1 MRTVS
6 NSQTL
11 VLHFLEEAEKMIHL
25 PSVSSPEY
33 TNTHTP
39 LTSALSTTF
48 HQWEGSAQ
56 QDRGE
61 IFWASHAQCMW
72 TCNTSMTTHKHAHIQ
87 TCLVWLS
94 CSKLFLQSTRHFV
107 IPLFS
112 FQRQH
117 HGSMGGPQ
125 KIDQ

>member
-1 MRTVS
+1 
-6 NSQTL
+6 
-11 VLHFLEEAEKMIHL
+11 MIHL

-61 IFWASHAQCMW
+61 IMWASHAHCMQQ
-72 TCNTSMTTHKHAHIQ
+72 KHDYTQACAHSDM
-87 TCLVWLS
+87 LS
-94 CSKLFLQSTRHFV
+94 LAQLFPQSTRHFS
-107 IPLFS
+107 S
-112 FQRQH
+112 FH
-117 HGSMGGPQ
+117 F
-125 KIDQ
+125 

>member
-11 VLHFLEEAEKMIHL
+11 VLRFLEEAEKMIHL

-61 IFWASHAQCMW
+61 IIWASHAQCMW

-94 CSKLFLQSTRHFV
+94 CSPNLQDIFCHSTFDMTT
-107 IPLFS
+107 S
-112 FQRQH
+112 WQH
-117 HGSMGGPQ
+117 GRS
-125 KIDQ
+125 INN